1 MMKTLCVLLLSLL
14 LSGQA
19 WANDEARLNELKQEI
34 AKLNAQLQK
43 TQKESGQVTEALRQ
57 SDKDISDLLK
67 KIEETRAKLSEG
79 QERLKKLRQEQGQLR
94 ELELKHRAELSKQV
108 RAAQQVGQDGPVKL
122 LLNQDDPQQAQRM
135 LRFFSYF
142 NQARVKQIQQV
153 VQELTRLE
161 QIATL
166 IKDSEAELLQNER
179 QQLQN
184 QRALVQKKAQQ
195 QQVLARLKDSI
206 SSSAQ
211 QIAAKEANRKVL
223 EKLITEVKTLLDNS
237 PRKNDARPFASLKGK
252 LPAPVAGRVLQGFG
266 SAIADTSRRQEG
278 WLIATQ
284 EGSKVRAI
292 HHGRVVYSDW
302 LRGYGLIL
310 LIDHGQ
316 GYLSLYAHN
325 QSLLR
330 DVGNWVNQGD
340 VIASAGHSG
349 GNDSSA
355 LYFEIR
361 YNGRPQN
368 PASWIQH

>member
-1 MMKTLCVLLLSLL
+1 M
-14 LSGQA
+14 
-19 WANDEARLNELKQEI
+19 
-34 AKLNAQLQK
+34 
-43 TQKESGQVTEALRQ
+43 
-57 SDKDISDLLK
+57 
-67 KIEETRAKLSEG
+67 
-79 QERLKKLRQEQGQLR
+79 
-94 ELELKHRAELSKQV
+94 
-108 RAAQQVGQDGPVKL
+108 
-122 LLNQDDPQQAQRM
+122 
-135 LRFFSYF
+135 
-142 NQARVKQIQQV
+142 

-166 IKDSEAELLQNER
+166 IKDSEAELLQTNANSCKTSAPWCKESPAAASFGASKGQYFKQRPTNCR
-179 QQLQN
+179 Q
-184 QRALVQKKAQQ
+184 K
-195 QQVLARLKDSI
+195 
-206 SSSAQ
+206 
-211 QIAAKEANRKVL
+211 ANRKVL

-237 PRKNDARPFASLKGK
+237 PRKNDARP
-252 LPAPVAGRVLQGFG
+252 LPASKASCPPCSRAR
-266 SAIADTSRRQEG
+266 SARFWQCHRRHLAPPRRLADRH
-278 WLIATQ
+278 Q

>member
-1 MMKTLCVLLLSLL
+1 MKLLSTLLVSLL
-14 LSGQA
+14 LIAPA
-19 WANDEARLNELKQEI
+19 WGNDEAKLEKLKEEI
-34 AKLNAQLQK
+34 AKLQEQLHK

-57 SDKDISDLLK
+57 SDKDISELLK
-67 KIEETRAKLSEG
+67 KVEATRTKLNEE
-79 QERLKKLRQEQGQLR
+79 QERLKKLRQEQGQLH
-94 ELELKHRAELSKQV
+94 ELELKHKAELSKQL
-108 RAAQQVGQDGPVKL
+108 RAAQKVGQDGPVKL

-142 NQARVKQIQQV
+142 NQARVQHLQHLL
-153 VQELTRLE
+153 QELARLE

-166 IKDSEAELLQNER
+166 IKDSEAELLKNER
-179 QQLQN
+179 LQLQN
-184 QRALVQKKAQQ
+184 QRQLIQKKAQQ
-195 QQVLARLKDSI
+195 QQLLARLNASMATH
-206 SSSAQ
+206 AQ
-211 QIAAKEANRKVL
+211 QIAAKESDRKVL

-237 PRKNDARPFASLKGK
+237 PRQNDARPFASLKGK

-266 SAIADTSRRQEG
+266 SALADTSRRQEG

-310 LIDHGQ
+310 LLDHGQ

-330 DVGNWVNQGD
+330 EVGNWVNQGD
-340 VIASAGHSG
+340 VIASAGRSG
-349 GNDSSA
+349 GNNQSA

-368 PASWIQH
+368 PALWLQR